1 MTCQDLNFR
10 FILKF
15 RKKNSLNISGV
26 YTSSCFK
33 LINIIPKSTYM
44 KFTVEECS
52 LGVVRF
58 LVEEVSGD
66 GGMV

>member
-1 MTCQDLNFR
+1 
-10 FILKF
+10 
-15 RKKNSLNISGV
+15 
-26 YTSSCFK
+26 
-33 LINIIPKSTYM
+33 M

-66 GGMV
+66 GGMVWELRCKILWPIKISWEKSNFFRQFILKSGFKENLLGLTLVF